1 MYWCLIIKSKSHL
14 LLILFFVCFCFNNGL
29 YMEQVPRISDKSKDV
44 SRINEKKIS
53 KTPILSSNGVEFSS
67 YNLSVIFNSS
77 TSSVSGNLTVNYYN
91 NDPVDFEQIPF
102 HLFLSGMQYES
113 REGDI
118 EILNVTTVSEPK
130 TPLNFTVDE
139 QAQLL
144 WVNLSTTLNPYNRTF
159 FEIEFHSIIPDGGL
173 DRANSHGPVGNRIYK
188 FTSFYPMPCVYDE
201 YDEWNTDPYLDVGDP
216 FYHDMAYYNLFIE
229 APQEM
234 VITATGESIEQIPNG
249 GNITYHF
256 DPEFPVREVTFAA
269 SEDYLL
275 ESAIFDGVNISV
287 YYLPKSSYIWEDDA
301 LNFAIDAFDLFND
314 TFGYYPYSTLNVV
327 EEYALYLGM
336 EYPTQVYA
344 SEIIDTYGYPTY
356 VKKQILEK
364 VIVHEIAHQW
374 WYNLVGFDE
383 IDWGFLDEGL
393 TCWSTDYYAEIIHG
407 DWEYFQWT
415 RYYDRV
421 RTYYADEYLPSM
433 INQSAY
439 DLIATSLDWVYI
451 SYYKSPLIF
460 EKICRTLGESNFL
473 IGLSNFFEQYKFE
486 IALLSNLQDVFEALI
501 GSSLD
506 WLFFPW
512 FDNDYIPN
520 YRFTNCSYYENTNNL
535 TVIIADGNEYKND
548 YNYSQQ
554 VMLYVYDSGDSI
566 IYSDHVW
573 INSTTIIVIP
583 LVDIPYNVRLEYGQ
597 DVIAQLGDENITYI
611 ESLVDVSL
619 VDVSPVDEEIGI
631 IFGFDVSLLLI
642 FFVVPLI
649 YLIYKLKIKQKRNS
663 KN

>member
-29 YMEQVPRISDKSKDV
+29 YMEQVPRISEKVEDI
-44 SRINEKKIS
+44 SRINEKELNQ
-53 KTPILSSNGVEFSS
+53 TPELSSNGVEFSS
-67 YNLSVIFNSS
+67 YNLSVIFNPS

-102 HLFLSGMQYES
+102 HLFLSGMQYVS

-118 EILNVTTVSEPK
+118 DILNVTTVSEPK

-144 WVNLSTTLNPYNRTF
+144 WVNLSTTLNPYESIS

-173 DRANSHGPVGNRIYK
+173 DRANSHGEGNNTIFK

-201 YDEWNTDPYLDVGDP
+201 FDGWNTDPYLDVGDP
-216 FYHDMAYYNLFIE
+216 FYHDMAYYDLIIE
-229 APQEM
+229 APKN
-234 VITATGESIEQIPNG
+234 ITIAATGELIDKINKEATIVHHFSPRSVEN
-249 GNITYHF
+249 F
-256 DPEFPVREVTFAA
+256 DPLPVREVTFAA
-269 SEDYLL
+269 SEGYKNEWEIINDVNVSTYYIPNSEEMWENNALDY
-275 ESAIFDGVNISV
+275 SV
-287 YYLPKSSYIWEDDA
+287 A
-301 LNFAIDAFDLFND
+301 AFNLFND
-314 TFGYYPYSTLNVV
+314 TFGFYPYSTLNIV

-336 EYPTQVYA
+336 EYPLQVYA
-344 SEIIDTYGYPTY
+344 SEIIDNYEYSTA

-407 DWEYFQWT
+407 NWEYFQWT
-415 RYYDRV
+415 KYYDRV
-421 RTYYADEYLPSM
+421 RTYYADEYLPSK

-486 IALLSNLQDVFEALI
+486 IALLSNLQDVFEAFI

-520 YRFTNCSYYENTNNL
+520 YRFTKCGYDENTNKL
-535 TVIIADGNEYKND
+535 TVIIADQNETIND
-548 YNYSQQ
+548 YLYSQQ

-566 IYSDHVW
+566 IYSDYVW
-573 INSTTIIVIP
+573 INSTTTIVIP

-611 ESLVDVSL
+611 ESLVDV
-619 VDVSPVDEEIGI
+619 EEEKGK